1 MSRSRLRA
9 SVNVIA
15 MPLEGHWQRT
25 NTPLRK
31 LTRRERGVA
40 IAGTLVTAIALL
52 SLVLVTAGDSRPGPA
67 PGCIRASIAGR
78 TGAELV
84 QPCGSEAIAT
94 CKHAAQL
101 EGPYA
106 EAVLAACREAAIE
119 F

>member
-1 MSRSRLRA
+1 
-9 SVNVIA
+9 VIA

-31 LTRRERGVA
+31 LTRRERRVLV
-40 IAGTLVTAIALL
+40 AGTLATAIALL
-52 SLVLVTAGDSRPGPA
+52 ALLLATAGDSRPGPA

-84 QPCGSEAIAT
+84 QPCGAEAIAT
-94 CKHAAQL
+94 CRHAAEL
-101 EGPYA
+101 AGTPYG
-106 EAVLAACREAAIE
+106 ESVLAACRDAAIR

>member
-1 MSRSRLRA
+1 MSGAGLEA
-9 SVNVIA
+9 SYNVTA

-25 NTPLRK
+25 NMPLRK
-31 LTRRERGVA
+31 LTPRERRVLVWGM
-40 IAGTLVTAIALL
+40 LVTTIALL
-52 SLVLVTAGDSRPGPA
+52 VLLLATAGDSRPGPA

-84 QPCGSEAIAT
+84 QPCGAEAIAT
-94 CKHAAQL
+94 CKQASQL

-106 EAVLAACREAAIE
+106 ESVLAACRDAAIR

>member
-1 MSRSRLRA
+1 
-9 SVNVIA
+9 
-15 MPLEGHWQRT
+15 MPLEGHFERV

-31 LTRRERGVA
+31 LTRRERRVLTWGM
-40 IAGTLVTAIALL
+40 LVTAIALL
-52 SLVLVTAGDSRPGPA
+52 ALILATAGDTRPGPA

-84 QPCGSEAIAT
+84 QPCGAKAIAT
-94 CKHAAQL
+94 CRQASEL

-106 EAVLAACREAAIE
+106 DSVLAACRDAEIR

>member
-1 MSRSRLRA
+1 
-9 SVNVIA
+9 

-31 LTRRERGVA
+31 LTRRERGVLL
-40 IAGTLVTAIALL
+40 AGTLATAIALL
-52 SLVLVTAGDSRPGPA
+52 ALLLATAGDSRPGPA

-84 QPCGSEAIAT
+84 QPCGAEAIAT
-94 CKHAAQL
+94 CRHAAGL

-106 EAVLAACREAAIE
+106 EAVLAACRDAAIR